1 MWFLRVCACADTIT
15 PTLPWVDIIS
25 NNVKHTQLAKVADT
39 IFLTINASEYIDLPA
54 VTMANRT
61 ADVAVYADYEVHYLY
76 HSAQVYNAT
85 ITVTNA
91 DIQGKLSMKIVFED
105 PAGNKGEDVASVT
118 METSDAGFVTIGEN
132 VL

>member
-39 IFLTINASEYIDLPA
+39 IFLTINASEYIKLPN

-85 ITVTNA
+85 ITVVSD
-91 DIQGKLSMKIVFED
+91 DIQGNTSMKIVFED
-105 PAGNKGEDVASVT
+105 PAGNKATNVT
-118 METSDAGFVTIGEN
+118 AVTQETSDRGFVTIGERAD
-132 VL
+132 